1 MAKERLM
8 TAGEVASY
16 LSCSISTV
24 RRLVMRGEVP
34 HYRLG
39 KMVRF
44 RRVEIDGWLAMH
56 HAGDVPADARA
67 SGVNPNQLSLFD
79 SDPTFYLPG

>member
-1 MAKERLM
+1 MVKERLM

-16 LSCSISTV
+16 LSCSLSTV
-24 RRLVMRGEVP
+24 RRLVARGEIP

-44 RRVEIDGWLAMH
+44 RRGQIDAWLVLH
-56 HAGDVPADARA
+56 QAGKVAAE
-67 SGVNPNQLSLFD
+67 GVSATEEDDQPSLFD
-79 SDPTFYLPG
+79 AA